1 MVSLYIM
8 ALFFGCED
16 LSACVCETDNGENY
30 IYVLEAA
37 VKFHCVPKPLIHSHH
52 SAGDVI
58 GR

>member
-1 MVSLYIM
+1 M
-8 ALFFGCED
+8 ALFFVCED
-16 LSACVCETDNGENY
+16 LSACVCETDSGENY

-37 VKFHCVPKPLIHSHH
+37 VKFHCVPKPLIHSYH